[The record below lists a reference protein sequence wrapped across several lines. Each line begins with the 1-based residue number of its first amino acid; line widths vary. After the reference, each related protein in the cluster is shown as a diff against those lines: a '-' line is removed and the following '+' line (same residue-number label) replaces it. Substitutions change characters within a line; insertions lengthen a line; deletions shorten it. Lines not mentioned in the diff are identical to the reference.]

1 LKVIIMART
10 IRELGPREAEFL
22 ATMAGGAKDI
32 FTLEDAEGFWG
43 RGQATLNVLS
53 RLESKGWLERL
64 ERGKYMLVP
73 LEAGVD
79 REWSEDPL
87 AIGSFIAPTGAAAYW
102 TAVRHWGWTTQ
113 LPRTQFFITA
123 KRRAQ
128 SHKSILGVPYRF
140 IALRQER
147 IFGIAEE
154 WAGSLPVR
162 VTDRERTLLDILDRP
177 DLAGGIA
184 EVSEAL
190 TRGWSEIDPALL
202 TDYVVRFGSG
212 TVPKRL
218 GYLAERLELEGVG
231 DWTSRWQSLMGA
243 GVTRLERGG
252 SKTGRILTRWRLQ
265 INEGSN
271 RATS

>member
-1 LKVIIMART
+1 MART
-10 IRELGPREAEFL
+10 ITELGPREAEFL
-22 ATMAGGAKDI
+22 AKMAGGAKDV
-32 FTLEDAEGFWG
+32 FTLRDAEGFWG
-43 RGQATLNVLS
+43 HSQTTLNILS

-87 AIGSFIAPTGAAAYW
+87 AIGTFIVPTGAAAYW

-123 KRRAQ
+123 KRRAE
-128 SHKSILGVPYRF
+128 SRKTILGVPYRF
-140 IALRQER
+140 IALRPSR

-154 WAGSLPVR
+154 WAGGLPVR

-190 TRGWSEIDPALL
+190 SVGWREIDPARL
-202 TDYVVRFGSG
+202 TDYVERFGSG

-218 GYLAERLELEGVG
+218 GYLAELLALDGAE
-231 DWTSRWQSLMGA
+231 DWTGRWQALMGT

-252 SKTGRILTRWRLQ
+252 SETGRILTRWRLQ
-265 INEGSN
+265 INTGRGEE
-271 RATS
+271 AP

>member
-1 LKVIIMART
+1 MSRT
-10 IRELGPREAEFL
+10 ITELGPREAEFL
-22 ATMAGGAKDI
+22 ATMANTAKGI
-32 FTLEDAEGFWG
+32 FAFETAEAFWG
-43 RGQATLNVLS
+43 SGSTTRNVLS

-87 AIGSFIAPTGAAAYW
+87 AIGSFLVPSGGAAYW

-113 LPRTQFFITA
+113 LPRTKFFITSQ
-123 KRRAQ
+123 RRAA
-128 SHKSILGVPYRF
+128 SHSTVLGVPYRF
-140 IALRQER
+140 ITLKPDR

-154 WAGSLPVR
+154 WAGSLAIR

-190 TRGWSEIDPALL
+190 KSGWREIDPARL
-202 TDYVVRFGSG
+202 TEYIERFGSG

-218 GYLAERLELEGVG
+218 GYLAEEYALDGAG
-231 DWTSRWQSLMGA
+231 DWVQRWRSMIRSGITL
-243 GVTRLERGG
+243 LERGG
-252 SKTGRILTRWRLQ
+252 PKTGRIVTRWGLR
-265 INEGSN
+265 INAG
-271 RATS
+271 TSGVVR